1 MHKGGA
7 CGGTGAF
14 FYFAHKKRN
23 KRMLVPPIYPK
34 TYLPIKQ

>member
-14 FYFAHKKRN
+14 FYFAHKK
-23 KRMLVPPIYPK
+23 KEQADACPSHIP
-34 TYLPIKQ
+34 